1 MAPPGQAANG
11 LMIYIHSTVEIDID
25 IEVTKAKILCSGFV
39 DKTLSWG
46 FWKLFPT
53 GTYAI
58 IGTTC
63 VKFENVMKSTTKK
76 KEKKKNLCYKSWAK
90 FQAQIYTIVV
100 SIEFFHC

>member
-1 MAPPGQAANG
+1 
-11 LMIYIHSTVEIDID
+11 MISIQCYHLVS
-25 IEVTKAKILCSGFV
+25 KFLCSGFV

-63 VKFENVMKSTTKK
+63 VEFENVMKSTTKK
-76 KEKKKNLCYKSWAK
+76 KYFISMIKGIKSTDLAHSLK
-90 FQAQIYTIVV
+90 DEQ
-100 SIEFFHC
+100 

>member
-1 MAPPGQAANG
+1 MGDLSG
-11 LMIYIHSTVEIDID
+11 LKGTQSNT
-25 IEVTKAKILCSGFV
+25 LCSGFV

-63 VKFENVMKSTTKK
+63 VEFENVMKNTTKK
-76 KEKKKNLCYKSWAK
+76 KKKKKYEIVCVN
-90 FQAQIYTIVV
+90 YT
-100 SIEFFHC
+100 